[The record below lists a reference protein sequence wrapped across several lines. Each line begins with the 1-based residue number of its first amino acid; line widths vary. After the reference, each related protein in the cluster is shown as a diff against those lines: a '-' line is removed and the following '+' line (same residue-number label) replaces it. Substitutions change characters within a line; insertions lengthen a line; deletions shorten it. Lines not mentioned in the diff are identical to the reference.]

1 MISRMKNTM
10 IDLRS
15 KTDAELTT
23 MVTESRE
30 TIRAERFKDAFSR
43 KASVIR
49 TAKRTVAQ
57 ALTEL
62 TTRRLNPKQS

>member
-1 MISRMKNTM
+1 MKNTM
-10 IDLRS
+10 TDLRK

-23 MVTESRE
+23 LVAELRE

-49 TAKRTVAQ
+49 TAKHTVAQ

-62 TTRRLNPKQS
+62 TIRRRNPKQS

>member
-1 MISRMKNTM
+1 MQ
-10 IDLRS
+10 DLRT

-23 MVTESRE
+23 IVAESRE
-30 TIRAERFKDAFSR
+30 TVRTERFKDAFSR

-49 TAKRTVAQ
+49 TAKQTIAQ

-62 TTRRLNPKQS
+62 TTRRRNPKQS